1 MQNNEG
7 QIVKSKGEGVSLAAS
22 PAKMVKDGQRAAD
35 ALMNVIRKN
44 PKWAINIQGNEYLVY
59 EAWQTV
65 AQFFGC
71 AVDTSTKPEFKQY
84 GDAQG
89 FEAVALVIDKK
100 TGLKIG
106 GATALCL
113 NDEANWSGKPLF
125 QLESMAQ
132 TRAGSKALRNQF
144 SWVVVLA
151 GYKATP
157 AEEMMG
163 VDTKK
168 PFKPADT
175 KPSPSAPPQQD
186 EEISLK
192 QLDYIQLMVGQGRVP
207 KGDDSGDID
216 YSTMSKREAS
226 IVIENGIKTSFGKF
240 TKDDRAAEEAEA
252 VELADEYTHK

>member
-1 MQNNEG
+1 MTNDKGE
-7 QIVKSKGEGVSLAAS
+7 IIKSKGEGVSLAAS
-22 PAKMVKDGQRAAD
+22 PVKMVKDGQRAAK
-35 ALMNVIRKN
+35 ALMDVIRQN
-44 PKWAINIQGNEYLVY
+44 PRWAIKFGGNKDEYLVF

-71 AVDTSTKPEFKQY
+71 AVDTSDKPEYKQY

-89 FEAVALVIDKK
+89 FEAVAKVIDKK

-106 GATALCL
+106 GATALCM
-113 NDEANWSGKPLF
+113 NDEKNWSQKPLF

-163 VDTKK
+163 VDPSKPPLSTTDNRPQAQTMPGASEKQIKLLKDFVAQGRIDDQDFTKISIK
-168 PFKPADT
+168 EASELIDKGFKT
-175 KPSPSAPPQQD
+175 KPTLP
-186 EEISLK
+186 
-192 QLDYIQLMVGQGRVP
+192 DY
-207 KGDDSGDID
+207 DDGP
-216 YSTMSKREAS
+216 YPE
-226 IVIENGIKTSFGKF
+226 
-240 TKDDRAAEEAEA
+240 
-252 VELADEYTHK
+252 